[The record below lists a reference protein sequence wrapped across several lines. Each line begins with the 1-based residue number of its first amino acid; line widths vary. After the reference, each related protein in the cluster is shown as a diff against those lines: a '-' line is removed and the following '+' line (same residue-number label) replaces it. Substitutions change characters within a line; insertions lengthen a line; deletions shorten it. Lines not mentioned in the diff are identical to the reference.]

1 MTTYFFLGDF
11 NVSVEDT
18 SAKNFCRSYN
28 LISMIN
34 KPKIYKNP
42 DRTSCIDLILTN
54 CPQSFQNSFF
64 LKNRSEENNINYNKQ
79 RYLCVTLLGKS
90 ETEYYQNLSVELVC
104 DNKKCWKV
112 VKPLLSNKIVSS
124 EKITLVE
131 GTKYLINDKKTAKV
145 LNNLFSTIIQNLKIP
160 QYKEQDLISASI
172 SDPVMRTIVKYRV
185 HPSIIAIKKNGN
197 SSARFNFSFVDKED
211 ILKEIKNLKVNK
223 PTQNT
228 DIPTKLIKENLDI
241 FAVLIFENL
250 NDIISQSVFPSALNL
265 ANITPVHKK
274 IQKVKKIISGPSV
287 SYQIFL
293 KYMKGFSLK
302 KFKNSLTNFFPNINV
317 DSEKVSVHT
326 IP

>member
-1 MTTYFFLGDF
+1 MILFVLT
-11 NVSVEDT
+11 
-18 SAKNFCRSYN
+18 
-28 LISMIN
+28 IN

-79 RYLCVTLLGKS
+79 RYLCVTLLGQSK
-90 ETEYYQNLSVELVC
+90 TEYYQNLSVELVC

-197 SSARFNFSFVDKED
+197 SSARFNFSLVDKED

-293 KYMKGFSLK
+293 KYMRGFSLK